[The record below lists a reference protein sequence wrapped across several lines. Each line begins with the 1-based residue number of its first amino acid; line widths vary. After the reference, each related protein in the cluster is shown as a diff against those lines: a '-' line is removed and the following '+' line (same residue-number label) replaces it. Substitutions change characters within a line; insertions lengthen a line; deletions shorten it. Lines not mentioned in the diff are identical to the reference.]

1 MLPLHLRTINMQ
13 NLNFMID
20 FIQNSKKQFVSARV
34 TDERIKTG
42 LYSFVDK
49 QTELCKIITKNI
61 EDFTKIAL
69 ENHKVSNICK
79 P

>member
-1 MLPLHLRTINMQ
+1 
-13 NLNFMID
+13 MID
-20 FIQNSKKQFVSARV
+20 FIQNSKRQFVNATV
-34 TDERIKTG
+34 TDERIKLG
-42 LYSFVDK
+42 LNNFVDK

-69 ENHKVSNICK
+69 ENNKASNICK